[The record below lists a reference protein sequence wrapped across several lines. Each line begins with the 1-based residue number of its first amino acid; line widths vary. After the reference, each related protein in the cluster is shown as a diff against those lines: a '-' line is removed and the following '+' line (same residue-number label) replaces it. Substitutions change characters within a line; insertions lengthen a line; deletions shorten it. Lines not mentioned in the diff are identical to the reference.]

1 MIYIRA
7 NLLAL
12 ILSIAFSNAS
22 LAQDSSATPVSP
34 PTTPETPATPE
45 TTAPPTPS
53 VQPTPATQGDVA
65 AQKTQEEEQEEE
77 QKAEAEARKAEAAA
91 KKDAEKKARDADYAK
106 GSQLFQSK
114 KYAEAIKV
122 LQKAASSTADDG
134 EAKILLGYCYYSLKQ
149 YPAAL
154 KQYHLAAEKGTL
166 VSVRNRAQKL
176 EQTLNSYMRGI
187 CPGNCLKPSTP
198 GWRKMNV
205 PGKPDHLVWM
215 VFPYKD
221 TGTRG
226 GSEYWSNDHMG
237 EVIEYVNGRPINK
250 GKCPICR
257 GTGKVS
263 LEK

>member
-65 AQKTQEEEQEEE
+65 AQKTQEEE